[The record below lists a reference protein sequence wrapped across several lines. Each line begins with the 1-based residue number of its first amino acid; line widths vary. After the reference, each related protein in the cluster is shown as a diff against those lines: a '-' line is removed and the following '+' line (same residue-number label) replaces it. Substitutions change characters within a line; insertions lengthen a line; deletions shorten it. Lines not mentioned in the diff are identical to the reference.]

1 MIDNNEVLPRARSAY
16 PDGTGGPKKMA
27 PAKKP
32 TSAAAGV
39 QGKSNGLYPKRAPS
53 YLMRGAFRCH
63 QVGEGGNQLVPKRAP
78 SYGDPNALG
87 DCAAAVLG
95 L

>member
-1 MIDNNEVLPRARSAY
+1 MIDYNEVLPSAY

-32 TSAAAGV
+32 ISAAAGV
-39 QGKSNGLYPKRAPS
+39 QGKSNGLY
-53 YLMRGAFRCH
+53 
-63 QVGEGGNQLVPKRAP
+63 PKRAP